1 MNPRTP
7 LVCLLCA
14 LGLMLLAACGGSGP
28 GTGTTTTSAG
38 ESASTTASAVD
49 MSAGELG
56 DAIGATWSEAMQKL
70 VALLESKPEAVAIQ
84 GQVEQL
90 KEEYIGKLVQLGRQ
104 REALGV
110 SDKAKAGVRT
120 VAALDAAGDEAWYV
134 GYKSLYEHYSEGEL
148 GFANLL
154 ASFNI
159 LTQYAEFE
167 LLKQQAPEEA
177 TRLGIE

>member
-1 MNPRTP
+1 MNQRTP

-28 GTGTTTTSAG
+28 GTGTTISAG

-90 KEEYIGKLVQLGRQ
+90 KEEYIGKLVGLGRQ

-120 VAALDAAGDEAWYV
+120 VAALDAAGDEAWYAD
-134 GYKSLYEHYSEGEL
+134 YKSLYEHYSEGEL

>member
-1 MNPRTP
+1 VTCSTRELRMNLRTP
-7 LVCLLCA
+7 FACLLCA
-14 LGLMLLAACGGSGP
+14 VGLLLMVACGGS
-28 GTGTTTTSAG
+28 
-38 ESASTTASAVD
+38 ESASTTAPAAD

-70 VALLESKPEAVAIQ
+70 GALLESKPEAGAIQ
-84 GQVEQL
+84 SQVQQL
-90 KEEYIGKLVQLGRQ
+90 KEEYIGKLVELGRQ
-104 REALGV
+104 REALGT
-110 SDKAKAGVRT
+110 SDKAQADQRT
-120 VAALDAAGDEAWYV
+120 AAALEAAGDEVWYAS
-134 GYKSLYEHYSEGEL
+134 YKSLYQYYSDGDL

-167 LLKQQAPEEA
+167 LLRQQAPEEA